1 MKGKQAI
8 FYFPPTLMVACPSS
22 RSSGLK
28 ILHLKSF
35 SFLRAAHSTSQP
47 ILPYLYPRF
56 PDFSIFSISALI
68 SHFIINVCTHEPFP
82 SWFSLCLFLSYP
94 WMTGGQLE
102 YNVQFAFL
110 KNNLNVFL
118 WTWIQSLLSYLSTI
132 IPVLFLKRVLPFQ
145 KIKSNLLDV
154 LDLLIYTSVPFSFIT
169 TPSVLS
175 SNMFLLSLKIHLQGD
190 FPDSFGVC

>member
-47 ILPYLYPRF
+47 ILPCLYPRF
-56 PDFSIFSISALI
+56 PDFSIFSISTLI

-94 WMTGGQLE
+94 WMTGGWLE

-118 WTWIQSLLSYLSTI
+118 WTWIQSLLANDFFLSIHNHPCLIPQKSPSISENTI
-132 IPVLFLKRVLPFQ
+132 Q
-145 KIKSNLLDV
+145 SA
-154 LDLLIYTSVPFSFIT
+154 
-169 TPSVLS
+169 
-175 SNMFLLSLKIHLQGD
+175 
-190 FPDSFGVC
+190 